1 VVVMLNKPM
10 ALGIERVTAAD
21 ANEPLID
28 DYVYLAGRPP
38 LRDYIHFMT
47 EWARYGKTADVR
59 ALTDEWRAA
68 SVRISELEKQEAG
81 WADNPVI
88 GQLGHH
94 LEPLRAEVLNDPLF
108 QQAFG
113 TQPADIAV
121 VELDRLVVYQKHV
134 NLNYVPHVQ
143 SRLESAPTEE
153 DIFRV
158 CLPFDHP
165 QPVVRWMRSHHN
177 TYTFFSP
184 SNDLRFLDSAI
195 LDFSQVLGY
204 ASPGAV
210 AALIAVSVG
219 FGSNFLNA
227 IHVEN
232 RLILNNGSHRAFSLR
247 YLGLTHV
254 PCIVQYVSSREE
266 LKAIASSSLMRNLDL
281 CLKHPRP
288 PVLRDYFDPGL
299 RKVVPVPR
307 RVRQV
312 RVKFEIDEADVPAL

>member
-1 VVVMLNKPM
+1 MLDGGPM

-21 ANEPLID
+21 VNEPSVD
-28 DYVYLAGRPP
+28 DYVYLVGRPS
-38 LRDYIHFMT
+38 LRDYIYFMT

-59 ALTDEWRAA
+59 ALTDEWRVA
-68 SVRISELEKQEAG
+68 SARISELEKQEAG

-88 GQLGHH
+88 APLGDH

-108 QQAFG
+108 AQAFG
-113 TQPADIAV
+113 TLPADIAV

-134 NLNYVPHVQ
+134 NVNYVPHVQ
-143 SRLESAPTEE
+143 SRLGNQPSEE

-184 SNDLRFLDSAI
+184 SNDLRFLDAAI
-195 LDFSQVLGY
+195 LDFSQILGQ
-204 ASPGAV
+204 APPGAV
-210 AALIAVSVG
+210 SAVVALSVG

-227 IHVEN
+227 IHVED

-247 YLGLTHV
+247 HMGITHV
-254 PCIVQYVSSREE
+254 PCIVQSVCSREE
-266 LKAIASSSLMRNLDL
+266 LKTIASSSLMRNLDL
-281 CLKHPRP
+281 CLRHPRP
-288 PVLRDYFDPGL
+288 PVLKDYLDPEL
-299 RKVVPVPR
+299 RKVVHVPR
-307 RVRQV
+307 RLRQV